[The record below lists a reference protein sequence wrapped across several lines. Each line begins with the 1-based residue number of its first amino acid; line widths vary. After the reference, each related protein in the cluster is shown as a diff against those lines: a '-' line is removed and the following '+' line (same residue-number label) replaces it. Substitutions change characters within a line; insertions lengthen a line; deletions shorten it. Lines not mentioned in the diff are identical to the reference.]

1 MPTLRLFVTVA
12 LLAAPIIAAA
22 EPERP
27 TAFDP
32 ATWNGGPRVR
42 PADARSAAIVLE
54 GLRRSETFRAIV
66 KALEQRDVIVYVQI
80 QQVLKGRL
88 AGALTWLCATE
99 RFRYVRVGLSPSL
112 ISEVAIS
119 TLGHEL
125 QHALEIASQPS
136 VVDVKSLTAHYKQ
149 IGISMGVHVHANGW
163 DTEAARQIGDEV
175 RRDLAATSAR
185 ATESVRDFDPDRW
198 HIFYRKVREAR

>member
-1 MPTLRLFVTVA
+1 MPTLCLFVTVA
-12 LLAAPIIAAA
+12 LLAVPIIAAA

-27 TAFDP
+27 AAFDP

-66 KALEQRDVIVYVQI
+66 EALEQHDVIVYVQI
-80 QQVLKGRL
+80 QQALKGRL
-88 AGALTWLCATE
+88 AGALTWLCATQ
-99 RFRYVRVGLSPSL
+99 RFRYVRVGLSPGL

-136 VVDVKSLTAHYKQ
+136 VVDVKSLTAHYRQ
-149 IGISMGVHVHANGW
+149 IGISMHFHDNGW

-185 ATESVRDFDPDRW
+185 ATESVRDFDPDTW
-198 HIFYRKVREAR
+198 HIFYRRVREAR